1 MRTMLKGMLVV
12 LVVAA
17 LPLAASAQQLFDF
30 NGQAILPGGVGGSL
44 TMYSEV
50 FDASPATT
58 PIPLDFA
65 DYQFTLV
72 VEDLVLDADGFTQHY
87 SGGTVTLYQ
96 DAGTA
101 ADFADL
107 STFTDGTAILIGTIT
122 TLSRTMFPTGIG
134 SVVGVVDWN
143 GGTRLDDI
151 APEDQAD
158 WGFFS
163 GVNSG
168 DDQTL
173 PGFDE
178 MWDGKIEPREPI
190 VDNEASSFGS
200 VKALFRD

>member
-1 MRTMLKGMLVV
+1 MKNLMMIL
-12 LVVAA
+12 LVVAVGVMM
-17 LPLAASAQQLFDF
+17 PGGASAQQLFDF
-30 NGQAILPGGVGGSL
+30 NGQALLPSAVGDAL
-44 TMYSEV
+44 TMYGEV
-50 FDASPATT
+50 FDASPAAT
-58 PIPLDFA
+58 PIPLDFTS
-65 DYQFTLV
+65 YQFTV
-72 VEDLVLDADGFTQHY
+72 VVTGLVLDADGMTQSY
-87 SGGTVTLYQ
+87 SGGTVTLFQ

-134 SVVGVVDWN
+134 SVAGAVDWH

-168 DDQTL
+168 VNQTL

-190 VDNEASSFGS
+190 VDNEVSSFGS
-200 VKALFRD
+200 IKALFRN